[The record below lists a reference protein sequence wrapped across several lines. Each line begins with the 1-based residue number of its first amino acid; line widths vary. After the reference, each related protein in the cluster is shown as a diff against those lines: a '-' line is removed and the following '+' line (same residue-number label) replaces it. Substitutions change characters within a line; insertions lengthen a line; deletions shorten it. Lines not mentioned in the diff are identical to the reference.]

1 MHTTYSGAIISAI
14 TAHACYTC
22 GSNGK
27 LQARK
32 VPFISASVS
41 ISTATENRKKQKKT
55 AHVVP
60 VIYTAVPGAK
70 LTSAAHKRGPSR
82 LEGCGGGSRY
92 YASSSD
98 KQRPARQSSGRHR
111 LGSGSLMCV
120 LMVGRMADTNVRTQL
135 TYVRQGM
142 TTR

>member
-32 VPFISASVS
+32 VPFIYFGERIYSHR
-41 ISTATENRKKQKKT
+41 NRKKQKKT

-70 LTSAAHKRGPSR
+70 LTSAA
-82 LEGCGGGSRY
+82 
-92 YASSSD
+92 
-98 KQRPARQSSGRHR
+98 RQKGFKA
-111 LGSGSLMCV
+111 G
-120 LMVGRMADTNVRTQL
+120 
-135 TYVRQGM
+135 
-142 TTR
+142 

>member
-1 MHTTYSGAIISAI
+1 M
-14 TAHACYTC
+14 
-22 GSNGK
+22 
-27 LQARK
+27 
-32 VPFISASVS
+32 
-41 ISTATENRKKQKKT
+41 
-55 AHVVP
+55 P

-120 LMVGRMADTNVRTQL
+120 LMVGRIQINVRTQL
-135 TYVRQGM
+135 TYVRQEGM
-142 TTR
+142 THDDVKRNKTRSSIAKRCQNTFSCSVTVRTFCRCQSWRLRRLRRGVVACSMTLGYY